1 MISTHTPAWGVTRWR
16 DRRFT
21 VAFNFNSHAR
31 VGRDLVSTDNTPASS
46 AISTHTPAWG
56 VTSYVVALGASP
68 EISTH
73 TPAWGVTR
81 CGQRQLLRQAYF
93 NSHARVGRDIGTLCP
108 NHPHT
113 ISTHTPAWG
122 VTGKG
127 RRVLLPVPAISTHT
141 PAWGVTRLAKCSA
154 PESVFQ
160 LTRPRGA

>member
-1 MISTHTPAWGVTRWR
+1 MTRIIDAPEGIILISTHTPAWGVTRWR

-56 VTSYVVALGASP
+56 VTTAGLLHFGGRRNFNSHARVGRDIVPHHVKPPLN
-68 EISTH
+68 ISTH
-73 TPAWGVTR
+73 TPAWGVTVFD
-81 CGQRQLLRQAYF
+81 AISKY
-93 NSHARVGRDIGTLCP
+93 ITP
-108 NHPHT
+108 

-122 VTGKG
+122 VTMY
-127 RRVLLPVPAISTHT
+127 
-141 PAWGVTRLAKCSA
+141 LAKKLIWTQ
-154 PESVFQ
+154 FQ